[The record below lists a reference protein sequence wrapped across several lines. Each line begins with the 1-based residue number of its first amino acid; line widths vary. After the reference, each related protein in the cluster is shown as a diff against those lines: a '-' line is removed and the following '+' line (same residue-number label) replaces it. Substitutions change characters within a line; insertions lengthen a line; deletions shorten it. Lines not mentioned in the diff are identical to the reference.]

1 MKDVTYL
8 FAFISI
14 IGYIFNI
21 QDKKFTSYVVWL
33 VANILWLIYFITKEE
48 YGSVVLFFVYS
59 IFCIYG
65 ILKEDMKNDTE
76 IVKYKKPKKL
86 EVLEKEEEIIE
97 KVPCIEKK

>member
-1 MKDVTYL
+1 MKDITYL

-33 VANILWLIYFITKEE
+33 VANILWLIYFINKEE
-48 YGSVVLFFVYS
+48 HGSAVLFFVYS

-65 ILKEDMKNDTE
+65 LLKEDEKNSVE
-76 IVKYKKPKKL
+76 PREYKVIKKSKI
-86 EVLEKEEEIIE
+86 LEKEVIE
-97 KVPCIEKK
+97 KAPCIEKKQ